1 MVELDIIKFYFKVL
15 EKKKKE
21 IVNILVPLCIFVLF
35 LSNQNTNE
43 LKLCLGSNESASKG
57 CDINACKQMGG
68 IV

>member
-1 MVELDIIKFYFKVL
+1 MVELDIIKIYFKVL
-15 EKKKKE
+15 EKKKRNSKYFSSS
-21 IVNILVPLCIFVLF
+21 LHFVLF

-57 CDINACKQMGG
+57 CDIKACKQMGG